1 MERQHLQAIM
11 GNRNSDSKKLKLDLK
26 QCLLKGGR
34 ARGSRELELDLA
46 QADID
51 AETFEWLGSGVK
63 IERLV
68 LSLMPSQVFMAFKY
82 ARSVSQSIELS

>member
-1 MERQHLQAIM
+1 MEKLSLTKIEMERQHLQAIM

-46 QADID
+46 
-51 AETFEWLGSGVK
+51 
-63 IERLV
+63 
-68 LSLMPSQVFMAFKY
+68 
-82 ARSVSQSIELS
+82 